1 MNTLVSLTEAAQ
13 LIASGRSLAV
23 AGSAR
28 ALAALPAGN
37 WIGGTSYYFIGP
49 DGGTKSDELIFVTD
63 LGAFGAVT
71 FARYGADEVAK
82 ITSDAPEHGFS
93 FVLTP
98 AGSASLRAFAQ
109 RPYSDDLFLR
119 PVIGWVAGVDLA
131 DLRGGRAQVVDG
143 RTRAGADD
151 ALVVAH
157 VALPADKL
165 ASISII
171 NPFEKSDAHTLE
183 FDAAGFSAIECV
195 VDGQRR
201 RLADFLVEA
210 GYAHGQLPLVGDFSG
225 AALNVSIQAVE
236 LVSGRVDFYAP
247 VFPGVKYRLAKPLAD
262 YEASFAQA
270 VAARGGAPVAF
281 SCNCILNYLYGNLKG
296 RRTGDVLGPVTF
308 GEIGYQLL
316 NQTLVVLEI
325 V

>member
-1 MNTLVSLTEAAQ
+1 
-13 LIASGRSLAV
+13 LIESGRALAV
-23 AGSAR
+23 AGSSR

-49 DGGTKSDELIFVTD
+49 AGGTKSDRLVFVTD
-63 LGAFGAVT
+63 LGAFGDVT

-82 ITSDAPEHGFS
+82 ITSEAPEHGFS

-109 RPYSDDLFLR
+109 RPYSDELFLR

-131 DLRGGRAQVVDG
+131 DLRAAQAQVIDG
-143 RTRAGADD
+143 RTRKSERD

-157 VALPADKL
+157 VALPPDKL
-165 ASISII
+165 ASVSII
-171 NPFEKSDAHTLE
+171 NPFEKSEQHTLE
-183 FDAAGFSAIECV
+183 FDTAGFTATECLI
-195 VDGQRR
+195 DGRR
-201 RLADFLVEA
+201 QRLADFLVQA
-210 GYAHGQLPLVGDFSG
+210 GHAHGRLPLVGDFSG
-225 AALNVSIQAVE
+225 ASLNVSIQAVE

-247 VFPGVKYRLAKPLAD
+247 VFPGVKYHLAKPLAD
-262 YEASFAQA
+262 YERSFA
-270 VAARGGAPVAF
+270 AAIAERGATPVAF
-281 SCNCILNYLYGNLKG
+281 SCNCILNYLYGNMEG
-296 RRTGDVLGPVTF
+296 QRTGEITGPVTF

-316 NQTLVVLEI
+316 NQTLVVLDI

>member
-1 MNTLVSLTEAAQ
+1 MNTLVSLSDAAL
-13 LIASGRSLAV
+13 LIASGRALAL
-23 AGSAR
+23 AGSTR

-49 DGGTKSDELIFVTD
+49 DGGTKSDELVFVTD
-63 LGAFGAVT
+63 LSAFGAVT

-82 ITSDAPEHGFS
+82 ITSEAPEHGFS

-109 RPYSDDLFLR
+109 RPYTDDLFLR
-119 PVIGWVAGVDLA
+119 PLLGWVAGVDLA
-131 DLRGGRAQVVDG
+131 DLRGGQAQVVDG
-143 RTRAGADD
+143 RTRAIDSD

-157 VALPADKL
+157 VTLPPEKL

-183 FDAAGFSAIECV
+183 FDAAGFSATECL
-195 VDGQRR
+195 VDGRRR
-201 RLADFLVEA
+201 RLAEFLVEA
-210 GYAHGQLPLVGDFSG
+210 GHAHGRLPLVGDFSG

-247 VFPGVKYRLAKPLAD
+247 VFPGVKYHLAQPLAD
-262 YEASFAQA
+262 YEASFAA
-270 VAARGGAPVAF
+270 AIAARGPAPVAF
-281 SCNCILNYLYGNLKG
+281 SCNCILNYLYGNMES
-296 RRTGDVLGPVTF
+296 RRTGEILGPVTF

-316 NQTLVVLEI
+316 NQTLVILDI

>member
-1 MNTLVSLTEAAQ
+1 MNRLVSVSEATK
-13 LIASGRSLAV
+13 LIAAGHVLAL
-23 AGSAR
+23 AGSSR
-28 ALAALPAGN
+28 ALAALPSGN

-49 DGGTKSDELIFVTD
+49 DGGVKSDELVFVTD
-63 LGAFGAVT
+63 LGALGKVT
-71 FARYGADEVAK
+71 FARYGSDSVAK

-98 AGSASLRAFAQ
+98 AGSMSLRAFAQ

-131 DLRGGRAQVVDG
+131 DLRVGYAQVIDG
-143 RTRAGADD
+143 RTQTFASD

-157 VALPADKL
+157 VELPPEKI

-171 NPFEKSDAHTLE
+171 NPFEKSEAPVLE
-183 FDAAGFSAIECV
+183 FDASGFTAVECR
-195 VDGQRR
+195 VDGKRE
-201 RLADFLVEA
+201 RLADFLVRA
-210 GYAHGQLPLVGDFSG
+210 GYAHGRLPLVGDFSG

-247 VFPGVKYRLAKPLAD
+247 VFPGVKYHLAKPLAD
-262 YEASFAQA
+262 YPASFAQA
-270 VAARGGAPVAF
+270 IAERGAAPGAF
-281 SCNCILNYLYGNLKG
+281 SCNCILNYLYGNMEG
-296 RRTGDVLGPVTF
+296 RRTGEIVGPVTF

-316 NQTLVVLEI
+316 NQTLVILDI